1 MTSVTVVGAGL
12 AGSEAAWQLAQ
23 RGIQVRLYEMR
34 PQVTTPAHETG
45 HFAELVC
52 SNSLGSV
59 LETSAGGVLKMEL
72 ERMDSLIIRTAKE
85 HRVPAG
91 GALAVDRELFAQA
104 VTERL
109 QNHPK
114 IEIINEECTAIPEG
128 VAVIATGPLTSP
140 RLTEALK
147 EITRSENL
155 YFYDAAAPIVLGE
168 SVDYDKGFWGAR
180 YGKGTADYF
189 NCPLTKEEYEEFV
202 EALVTAEE
210 APLHEG
216 DLGEEDLTV
225 FEGCMPIE
233 VMARRGKDALRYG
246 PFKPVGL
253 TDPEGKRPYA
263 VLQLRLENTEATLF
277 NLVGCQTRL
286 KWGEQNRVFQLIPAL
301 RSAEFVRYGV
311 MHRNTFINS
320 PKVLNASFQC
330 KDEQRIFLAGQLTGV
345 EGYVESTASGLLA
358 GINAARFALGQE
370 VLAMPRETM
379 LGSLAHYI
387 AAADPGHFQP
397 MNANFGILPVL
408 DPPVRGKKD
417 RKLAYAKRALD
428 TLESFW
434 TGL

>member
-72 ERMDSLIIRTAKE
+72 ERLDSLIIRTAKE

-168 SVDYDKGFWGAR
+168 SVDYDKGF
-180 YGKGTADYF
+180 
-189 NCPLTKEEYEEFV
+189 
-202 EALVTAEE
+202 
-210 APLHEG
+210 
-216 DLGEEDLTV
+216 
-225 FEGCMPIE
+225 
-233 VMARRGKDALRYG
+233 
-246 PFKPVGL
+246 
-253 TDPEGKRPYA
+253 
-263 VLQLRLENTEATLF
+263 
-277 NLVGCQTRL
+277 
-286 KWGEQNRVFQLIPAL
+286 
-301 RSAEFVRYGV
+301 
-311 MHRNTFINS
+311 
-320 PKVLNASFQC
+320 
-330 KDEQRIFLAGQLTGV
+330 
-345 EGYVESTASGLLA
+345 
-358 GINAARFALGQE
+358 
-370 VLAMPRETM
+370 
-379 LGSLAHYI
+379 
-387 AAADPGHFQP
+387 
-397 MNANFGILPVL
+397 
-408 DPPVRGKKD
+408 
-417 RKLAYAKRALD
+417 
-428 TLESFW
+428 
-434 TGL
+434 